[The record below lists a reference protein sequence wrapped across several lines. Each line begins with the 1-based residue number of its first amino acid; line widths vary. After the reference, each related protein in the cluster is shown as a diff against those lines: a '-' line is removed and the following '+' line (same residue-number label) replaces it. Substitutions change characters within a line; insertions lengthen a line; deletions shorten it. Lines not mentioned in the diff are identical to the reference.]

1 MVGRILRAAAA
12 RLPASGRGLAAI
24 SLAAV
29 LGGCGLA
36 DQLSGHSVE
45 YNVQAATVKN
55 QTLLINILRA
65 AYRQPLQFTDLST
78 ISGQV
83 SVSSS
88 AVFNVPFGGP
98 REGASRIDT
107 FNPSITV
114 SNSPT
119 YTVSVLN
126 TKEFYQGI
134 LTPIPMKSLSYY
146 INIGFP
152 EYPLLTLVIA
162 EIEYGPRGA
171 RKRIYNVPDRHV
183 DAVGIEGG
191 QQFSDLMRKLIAM
204 GLTVEDV
211 EETTALGEPF
221 GKDKYPSPTDL
232 ANLDGKGIRVADAG
246 HGRYQLEK
254 VSQASRFCFDP
265 TLAHGIHVYAGMPV
279 GEIGERLPAGLL
291 CGGNRNPPPATEAA
305 SAHGSRK
312 SRAAPPAI
320 ADTAAESPLVIRT
333 HSTEGIIYYL
343 GEIAR
348 LQLGLVSAKT
358 GDWDPNIF
366 HLKEG
371 PGGPGAI
378 TASFEGRD
386 YHIDVD
392 PSGSDRSSQVLD
404 LVTELLAQ
412 NNSAKDLPQPSI
424 IPIVR

>member
-1 MVGRILRAAAA
+1 MVRGIWRAAGM
-12 RLPASGRGLAAI
+12 LPRGPLAIVLAAM
-24 SLAAV
+24 LA
-29 LGGCGLA
+29 GCGLA

-55 QTLLINILRA
+55 QTLLINVLRA

-83 SVSSS
+83 SVSGS
-88 AVFNVPFGGP
+88 AAFNVPFGGP

-134 LTPIPMKSLSYY
+134 LTPIPMKTLSYY

-152 EYPLLTLVIA
+152 KYALLTLVIS
-162 EIEYGPRGA
+162 EIEYGPHNA
-171 RKRIYNVPDRHV
+171 RRRIDNIPDKHV
-183 DAVGIEGG
+183 EATGVTAG
-191 QQFSDLMRKLIAM
+191 QQFPDLLRKLIAM

-211 EETTALGEPF
+211 EETAALGAPF
-221 GKDKYPSPTDL
+221 AKDKYPSPTDL
-232 ANLDGKGIRVADAG
+232 VNLDAKGIRVADIG
-246 HGRYQLEK
+246 HGRFQLEK
-254 VSQASRFCFDP
+254 VSQTQRFCFDP
-265 TLAHGIHVYAGMPV
+265 NQAQGVRVYAGMPV
-279 GEIGERLPAGLL
+279 GGIGERLPPGLL
-291 CGGNRNPPPATEAA
+291 CGGR
-305 SAHGSRK
+305 HD
-312 SRAAPPAI
+312 PAI
-320 ADTAAESPLVIRT
+320 AASTGSGAKKLAARQPRAAADVDAEGPLVIRT

-343 GEIAR
+343 GELTR
-348 LQLGLVSAKT
+348 LQLGLVPPNT

-366 HLKEG
+366 HLREG
-371 PGGPGAI
+371 AGGPGAI
-378 TASFEGRD
+378 TASFQGRD

-392 PSGSDRSSQVLD
+392 PTGADRSSQVLD

-412 NNSAKDLPQPSI
+412 NNSAKDLPQPSV